1 MSVKN
6 SKGSVIIVEDDMLLS
21 LVQSRMIEKL
31 GYNVV
36 AKAVTGEDAVEKVRE
51 LQPDAV
57 VMDISLKGSMDGI
70 DAMEEIRTFSD
81 VSVIYL
87 SGNSDKQS
95 LARARKTNLTEFLVK
110 PITADQLAGPLERA
124 VDPKKD
130 EMINQAS

>member
-1 MSVKN
+1 MSAKN

-31 GYNVV
+31 GYDVV
-36 AKAVTGEDAVEKVRE
+36 AKAVSGEDAVEKVRE

-57 VMDISLKGSMDGI
+57 VMDISLKGPMDGI

-95 LARARKTNLTEFLVK
+95 LARARKTLFTEFLVK
-110 PITADQLAGPLERA
+110 PITADQLAGPLESA
-124 VDPKKD
+124 VNPKKD